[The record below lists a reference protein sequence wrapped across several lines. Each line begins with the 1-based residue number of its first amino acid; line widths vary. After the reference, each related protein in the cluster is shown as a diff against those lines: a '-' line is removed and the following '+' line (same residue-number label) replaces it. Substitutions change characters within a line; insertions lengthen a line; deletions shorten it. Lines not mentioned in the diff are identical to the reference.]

1 MTAVK
6 GKLEID
12 DDPKF
17 ENKEWKV
24 ADALWGILFV
34 TLVLALA
41 GLFGS
46 GPISEAWAEEN
57 GVELSYRRYLRFS
70 DPSAIRMKFKPSG
83 SETQISFP
91 SAYLDQLKI
100 EDITPRPKIEFDDG
114 QVYTFIFDTA
124 GEGKD
129 FSVKVNFE
137 PRTYGFLRGSVMI
150 EGLAE
155 VYVRQ
160 LIYP

>member
-1 MTAVK
+1 MAAVK

-24 ADALWGILFV
+24 AEVLWGILLV

-70 DPSAIRMKFKPSG
+70 APSILRVKFSPSG

-100 EDITPRPKIEFDDG
+100 EDITPRPKSEFDDG
-114 QVYTFIFDTA
+114 ESYTFIFDTA
-124 GEGKD
+124 GKEKD
-129 FSVKVNFE
+129 FSVKINFE
-137 PRTYGFLRGSVMI
+137 PRTYGFLRGSVVI

-155 VYVRQ
+155 LYVRQ
-160 LIYP
+160 LVYP